1 MSSHDIF
8 TQVLHEWT
16 GIFMR
21 RSTIDFMHT
30 MKEFGLS
37 MPQLAT
43 MIRLYFADTCG
54 VSDLG
59 NYVGVSNAAASQMVD
74 RLVQQGLLDRNE
86 DPCDRR
92 NKIIRL
98 TLKGQE
104 LVQKS
109 LEARH
114 RWMEDLTIALTPDEQ
129 DSITKA
135 LTLLTQV
142 ARQLEKQPA

>member
-1 MSSHDIF
+1 
-8 TQVLHEWT
+8 
-16 GIFMR
+16 
-21 RSTIDFMHT
+21 
-30 MKEFGLS
+30 
-37 MPQLAT
+37 
-43 MIRLYFADTCG
+43 
-54 VSDLG
+54 
-59 NYVGVSNAAASQMVD
+59 VGVSNAAASQMVD